1 MPIFK
6 TGIEIP
12 PKPFNLRT
20 KGVTKYEWIKD
31 WKVGDCLEV
40 ETKNEADRI
49 TNATRRIGFD
59 GNGTQGKVVQRAVNE
74 NNVDFIRIWRI
85 A

>member
-6 TGIEIP
+6 TGIDIP
-12 PKPFNLRT
+12 PRPFNLKR
-20 KGVTKYEWIKD
+20 KGVTKYGWVNN

-40 ETKNEADRI
+40 ETQKEADRI
-49 TNATRRIGFD
+49 KNAARRIGFD
-59 GNGTQGKVVQRAVNE
+59 GNGTQGKTVSRAVNE
-74 NNVDFIRIWRI
+74 NNIKFIRIWRT